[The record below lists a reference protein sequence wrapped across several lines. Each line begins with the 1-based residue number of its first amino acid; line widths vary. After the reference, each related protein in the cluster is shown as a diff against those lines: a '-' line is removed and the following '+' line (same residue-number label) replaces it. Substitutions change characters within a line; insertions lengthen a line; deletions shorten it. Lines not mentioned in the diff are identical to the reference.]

1 IGVVA
6 AVRVPIDAVPDVT
19 NVQVQVITA
28 APALGPVD
36 VETYVTFPVEMA
48 MAGLPQI
55 EEIRSTSRAGIS
67 VVTVV
72 FDEGVDVYFAR
83 QLVGERLTAARGD
96 IPPGYGTPQLG
107 PISSGLGEVY
117 H

>member
-19 NVQVQVITA
+19 NVQVRVITP

-36 VETYVTFPVEMA
+36 VETYVTFPIEMA
-48 MAGLPQI
+48 MAGLPKV
-55 EEIRSTSRAGIS
+55 EEIRSVSRAGIS

-72 FDEGVDVYFAR
+72 FEEGVDVYFAR
-83 QLVGERLTAARGD
+83 QLVNERVQQAKND
-96 IPPGYGTPQLG
+96 IPQGYGIPQIG
-107 PISSGLGEVY
+107 PIS
-117 H
+117 